1 MLASFS
7 LPVLCCSVRR
17 VVSIPHATG
26 PLAWTDSVFTI
37 PFFVMMGERPRLD
50 HFRPVFSKCFSGR
63 ENPWKMSVS
72 WFLIEVAT
80 PEESGFS
87 LETRCQGKC
96 SKDLQRTSAG
106 CLEPSGQWIW
116 CGAVLL
122 PYPSFPPELEEPRG
136 SDITTCMSLGLSVKC
151 KQFPGWQG
159 GCWNYILGFQSSGT
173 SEAQGPGWPLEW
185 ALFYTSGNFIEQSTL
200 LSQRVGH

>member
-1 MLASFS
+1 MLWCQKSCIYSACNWTLGLNWFG
-7 LPVLCCSVRR
+7 LHHPILCNDGWKTSIRSVQ
-17 VVSIPHATG
+17 AC
-26 PLAWTDSVFTI
+26 VFQ
-37 PFFVMMGERPRLD
+37 V
-50 HFRPVFSKCFSGR
+50 FSGR

-96 SKDLQRTSAG
+96 SRDFQRTSAG

-116 CGAVLL
+116 CGAVLF
-122 PYPSFPPELEEPRG
+122 PSPSFPPELEEPRG
-136 SDITTCMSLGLSVKC
+136 SVSLIDITTCMSLGLLVKC

-200 LSQRVGH
+200 LSQRVSH